1 MTDPDVSRRR
11 ERWRRQA
18 QYLRDNGRLTSVP
31 FRAAHHESAHAVAS
45 IYGLRETRAERGAEL
60 ASPLVKCVW
69 INRIAVVASRPEDG
83 PCWTGGCRGPW
94 IYMREN
100 RLRPAGSR
108 SELEWD
114 LVATMAGSIAEAL
127 YCWYRGADAIEEFA
141 RHSGGGGLDFRR
153 VDFLMGCLCEMS
165 KRRRVL
171 KPYVKRTIAFLEA
184 HWAEVEALARA
195 LIEEKKIE
203 GDRIAEIVDA
213 ATGRAFRHA
222 TAEDQQ

>member
-83 PCWTGGCRGPW
+83 P
-94 IYMREN
+94 
-100 RLRPAGSR
+100 
-108 SELEWD
+108 
-114 LVATMAGSIAEAL
+114 
-127 YCWYRGADAIEEFA
+127 
-141 RHSGGGGLDFRR
+141 
-153 VDFLMGCLCEMS
+153 
-165 KRRRVL
+165 
-171 KPYVKRTIAFLEA
+171 
-184 HWAEVEALARA
+184 
-195 LIEEKKIE
+195 
-203 GDRIAEIVDA
+203 
-213 ATGRAFRHA
+213 
-222 TAEDQQ
+222 